1 MKTRLLVFCAGAM
14 IAAGG
19 FGSVFA
25 AQPDEKPA
33 AAATPVAAQ
42 PPALRDADR
51 TTAALNAA
59 VTKRNDEVRARN
71 DKAKADFEAEQ
82 AAYKAA
88 QAAYEAQVRAT
99 KAAAAKAQREHAK
112 NMAEWEA
119 QVAACK
125 AGDYARCGAGAAGS
139 K

>member
-1 MKTRLLVFCAGAM
+1 MKAKLLVFGAGVMLAM
-14 IAAGG
+14 AG
-19 FGSVFA
+19 FGPLVAQA
-25 AQPDEKPA
+25 ADNPPADSPA
-33 AAATPVAAQ
+33 A
-42 PPALRDADR
+42 LSDADR

-71 DKAKADFEAEQ
+71 DKAKAEFEAEQ

-88 QAAYEAQVRAT
+88 QAAYQAQVKAT
-99 KAAAAKAQREHAK
+99 KAAAAKAQREHER

-119 QVAACK
+119 RVAACK
-125 AGDYARCGAGAAGS
+125 AGDYAKCGPETAGP